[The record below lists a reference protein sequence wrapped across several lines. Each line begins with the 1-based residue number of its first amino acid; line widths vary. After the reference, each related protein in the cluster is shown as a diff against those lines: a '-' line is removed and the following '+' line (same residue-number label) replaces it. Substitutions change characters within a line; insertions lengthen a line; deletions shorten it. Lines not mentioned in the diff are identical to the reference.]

1 MKTQNFYPF
10 ALAISMMAA
19 TLVSCDDKDNMPVV
33 DTPGMA
39 PNQSFTALAEGNQL
53 LYFEDGNLN
62 APITALSITGLAT
75 GESILSIDYR
85 PATGQLYGLG
95 SNSRIYIIN
104 ENSGVATPLGT
115 APFNPAIEGSSASLD
130 FNPTV
135 DRIRVVA
142 ETGQNLRL
150 HPETGVVV
158 ATDGSINGGM
168 NPKIGAVAYN
178 NSVSGATTTVLFD
191 IDIATDKLYQQV
203 PPNDGGLI
211 EVGDLGIDFESL
223 TDMDIL
229 ADNSLAIAVNR
240 VDNETRLYTIDLG
253 SGAAS
258 WAGVFTEPVV
268 SLAFKTDPIAYA
280 ADAAGKLY
288 RFNPMNPKPTVVD
301 FQGLGMDE
309 KIVGMDYRPANGQ
322 LLAISSASQL
332 YSVNPSNGM
341 LTAIG
346 NPLVPMIEG
355 DMVGFDFN
363 PTVDRIRLVTSTG
376 QNLRLHPDLGTVAA
390 TDGRLNPGNP
400 SIASAAYTNNVSGAT
415 TTTLFV
421 IDHST
426 GMLFT
431 QIPPNDGVL
440 VPVGSLGLSEITCNN
455 GFDIG
460 GNSGNAYAA
469 LTVGNAAGVYSV
481 DLMTGAATK
490 VSDLNFSP
498 VAMTLGLG
506 F

>member
-1 MKTQNFYPF
+1 MKKPNFYPF
-10 ALAISMMAA
+10 ALAVSMMAA
-19 TLVSCDDKDNMPVV
+19 TLVSCDEKDNMPIV
-33 DTPGMA
+33 DAPGMT
-39 PNQSFTALAEGNQL
+39 PTESFTALAEGNQL
-53 LYFEDGNLN
+53 IYFADGNLA
-62 APITALSITGLAT
+62 APTATVSITGVAS

-95 SNSRIYIIN
+95 SSSRIYIIN
-104 ENSGVATPLGT
+104 EKSGVATPLGA
-115 APFNPAIEGSSASLD
+115 APFTPAIEGSSASLD

-150 HPETGVVV
+150 HPETGAV
-158 ATDGSINGGM
+158 AAIDGSINGGM
-168 NPKIGAVAYN
+168 SPIIGAVAYN
-178 NSVSGATTTVLFD
+178 NSVSGATATVLFD

-203 PPNDGGLI
+203 PPNDGGLM
-211 EVGDLGIDFESL
+211 EVGELGVDFESL

-229 ADNSLAIAVNR
+229 ADNSLAMAVNR
-240 VDNETRLYTIDLG
+240 VQDETRLYTIDLS
-253 SGAAS
+253 SGVAS
-258 WAGVFTEPVV
+258 WVGVFTEPVV

-288 RFNPMNPKPTVVD
+288 RFNPIDPKPTMVD
-301 FQGLGMDE
+301 FQGLVTGE
-309 KIVGMDYRPANGQ
+309 KIVGLDFRPANGQ
-322 LLAISSASQL
+322 LLAISTASQL

-363 PTVDRIRLVTSTG
+363 PTVDRIRVVTSTG
-376 QNLRLHPDLGTVAA
+376 QNLRLHPDLGTVVA
-390 TDGRLNPGNP
+390 TDGRLNPGSP
-400 SIASAAYTNNVSGAT
+400 MIASAAYANNIAGAT

-421 IDHST
+421 IDHSA

-440 VPVGSLGLSEITCNN
+440 VAVGPLGLTEITCNN

-460 GNSGNAYAA
+460 GNSGNAYAV
-469 LTVGNAAGVYSV
+469 LTVGSAAGVYSINLV
-481 DLMTGAATK
+481 SGAATK

-498 VAMTLGLG
+498 VAMALGLG